1 MNIFTEHWQ
10 LAVAGFFLFFGFNLL
25 VQSEGMKG
33 NIIRGGKGMISD
45 KHSAPFGVLLAVCS
59 LCVRWYS
66 KSTTT
71 AARSMLGHQF
81 HSDTT
86 RYYGD
91 CTYVR
96 GCVWKMERE
105 RGRERERWEWGLD
118 ITEQETIS
126 HSGVQQ
132 RRRRRGGRAAIQSRL
147 AGRLTAMIV
156 WSIPALWNRRAVFW
170 TWKPGFSRLKLE
182 GHASHYFSQQV
193 NQDDLHLGD
202 KQATQAEGRDSP
214 QLPSRE
220 RHRGTVTTQR
230 LRCWSSSNCR
240 ALLFSVLIRA
250 ESAGIKKVS
259 FTNRVGCLVFSRS
272 ENNIKD
278 KYSQTSILC
287 QWREIWAVCQSAP
300 H

>member
-1 MNIFTEHWQ
+1 
-10 LAVAGFFLFFGFNLL
+10 
-25 VQSEGMKG
+25 
-33 NIIRGGKGMISD
+33 
-45 KHSAPFGVLLAVCS
+45 
-59 LCVRWYS
+59 
-66 KSTTT
+66 
-71 AARSMLGHQF
+71 MLGHQF

-105 RGRERERWEWGLD
+105 RGRERASAENGGWILQSKKPSVTQGSSRG
-118 ITEQETIS
+118 
-126 HSGVQQ
+126 GGGGG
-132 RRRRRGGRAAIQSRL
+132 GGRAAIQSRL

-230 LRCWSSSNCR
+230 LRRWSSSNCR

>member
-132 RRRRRGGRAAIQSRL
+132 RRRRRGGGGLRYSHGWLADSRQWL
-147 AGRLTAMIV
+147 CDLSQPCGTGGLCSGHESQDSV
-156 WSIPALWNRRAVFW
+156 DWNW
-170 TWKPGFSRLKLE
+170 
-182 GHASHYFSQQV
+182 
-193 NQDDLHLGD
+193 
-202 KQATQAEGRDSP
+202 RDTRPIIS
-214 QLPSRE
+214 PSR
-220 RHRGTVTTQR
+220 
-230 LRCWSSSNCR
+230 
-240 ALLFSVLIRA
+240 
-250 ESAGIKKVS
+250 
-259 FTNRVGCLVFSRS
+259 
-272 ENNIKD
+272 
-278 KYSQTSILC
+278 
-287 QWREIWAVCQSAP
+287 
-300 H
+300 